1 MGNQMERRWLSL
13 FVENRVGVLARISG
27 LFSGKAYNIHSLT
40 VGETE
45 DPTMSRM
52 TICIDADEKTFEQ
65 VKKQLNRSVE
75 VIKVIDYT
83 DTSIRTKEIMFIK
96 VKSLTE
102 KQMAEIFQMAE
113 VFRFLIK
120 DMGKDSLLIEAI
132 RTETKNDS
140 ILKVFKERYTNIEV
154 VRGGPVAIEFGGLT
168 HTPSS
173 LFCVYRN
180 KFLKNMGI
188 FHRNKKFFLSMKKYR
203 DVLS

>member
-1 MGNQMERRWLSL
+1 MDNQMQRRWLSL

-65 VKKQLNRSVE
+65 VKKQLNRIVE

-102 KQMAEIFQMAE
+102 KQMAE

-154 VRGGPVAIEFGGLT
+154 VRGGPVAID
-168 HTPSS
+168 
-173 LFCVYRN
+173 C
-180 KFLKNMGI
+180 I
-188 FHRNKKFFLSMKKYR
+188 SMQDR
-203 DVLS
+203 

>member
-1 MGNQMERRWLSL
+1 
-13 FVENRVGVLARISG
+13 
-27 LFSGKAYNIHSLT
+27 
-40 VGETE
+40 
-45 DPTMSRM
+45 M

-75 VIKVIDYT
+75 VNKVIDYT

-154 VRGGPVAIEFGGLT
+154 VRGGPVAID
-168 HTPSS
+168 
-173 LFCVYRN
+173 C
-180 KFLKNMGI
+180 I
-188 FHRNKKFFLSMKKYR
+188 SMQDR
-203 DVLS
+203 

>member
-1 MGNQMERRWLSL
+1 MDNQMERRWLSL
-13 FVENRVGVLARISG
+13 FVENRAGVLARISG

-83 DTSIRTKEIMFIK
+83 DTSIRT
-96 VKSLTE
+96 E

-154 VRGGPVAIEFGGLT
+154 VRGGPVAID
-168 HTPSS
+168 
-173 LFCVYRN
+173 C
-180 KFLKNMGI
+180 I
-188 FHRNKKFFLSMKKYR
+188 SMQDR
-203 DVLS
+203 

>member
-1 MGNQMERRWLSL
+1 
-13 FVENRVGVLARISG
+13 
-27 LFSGKAYNIHSLT
+27 
-40 VGETE
+40 
-45 DPTMSRM
+45 M

-102 KQMAEIFQMAE
+102 KQMAE

-154 VRGGPVAIEFGGLT
+154 VRGGPVAID
-168 HTPSS
+168 
-173 LFCVYRN
+173 C
-180 KFLKNMGI
+180 I
-188 FHRNKKFFLSMKKYR
+188 SMQDR
-203 DVLS
+203 

>member
-1 MGNQMERRWLSL
+1 MDNQMERRWLSL
-13 FVENRVGVLARISG
+13 FVENRAGVLARISG

-40 VGETE
+40 VGE
-45 DPTMSRM
+45 MSRM

-154 VRGGPVAIEFGGLT
+154 VRGGPVAID
-168 HTPSS
+168 
-173 LFCVYRN
+173 C
-180 KFLKNMGI
+180 I
-188 FHRNKKFFLSMKKYR
+188 SMQDR
-203 DVLS
+203 

>member
-1 MGNQMERRWLSL
+1 MDNQMERRWLSL
-13 FVENRVGVLARISG
+13 FVENRAGVLARISG

-83 DTSIRTKEIMFIK
+83 DTSI
-96 VKSLTE
+96 TE

-154 VRGGPVAIEFGGLT
+154 VRGGPVAID
-168 HTPSS
+168 
-173 LFCVYRN
+173 C
-180 KFLKNMGI
+180 I
-188 FHRNKKFFLSMKKYR
+188 SMQDR
-203 DVLS
+203 

>member
-1 MGNQMERRWLSL
+1 MRRRWLSL

-52 TICIDADEKTFEQ
+52 TICIDADDKTFEQ
-65 VKKQLNRSVE
+65 IKKQLNRSVE

-83 DTSIRTKEIMFIK
+83 DTSIRTKEIMYIK
-96 VKSLTE
+96 VKSINA
-102 KQMAEIFQMAE
+102 KQRAEIFQMGE

-120 DMGKDSLLIEAI
+120 DMGKDSVLIEAI

-140 ILKVFKERYTNIEV
+140 ILKVFKERFTNIEV
-154 VRGGPVAIEFGGLT
+154 VRGGSVGIE
-168 HTPSS
+168 S
-173 LFCVYRN
+173 
-180 KFLKNMGI
+180 I
-188 FHRNKKFFLSMKKYR
+188 SMMER
-203 DVLS
+203 

>member
-1 MGNQMERRWLSL
+1 MDNQMERRWLSL

-52 TICIDADEKTFEQ
+52 TICIDAEQ

-154 VRGGPVAIEFGGLT
+154 VRGGPVAID
-168 HTPSS
+168 
-173 LFCVYRN
+173 C
-180 KFLKNMGI
+180 I
-188 FHRNKKFFLSMKKYR
+188 SMQDR
-203 DVLS
+203 

>member
-1 MGNQMERRWLSL
+1 M
-13 FVENRVGVLARISG
+13 
-27 LFSGKAYNIHSLT
+27 
-40 VGETE
+40 
-45 DPTMSRM
+45 
-52 TICIDADEKTFEQ
+52 
-65 VKKQLNRSVE
+65 E

-154 VRGGPVAIEFGGLT
+154 VRGGPVAID
-168 HTPSS
+168 
-173 LFCVYRN
+173 C
-180 KFLKNMGI
+180 I
-188 FHRNKKFFLSMKKYR
+188 SMQDR
-203 DVLS
+203 